1 MANTSISLSSP
12 VSEKVICSRWRHW
25 WRLSNALALDAALIG
40 VCWQALVAKSLEV
53 ELGISHGFLLGAA
66 IWLGYVAD
74 RLLDGVLMG
83 SRACTQRHLLA
94 VRYRT
99 SFLFAWMLVFIA
111 SLFFAFETLSS
122 EEISV
127 GLFLAG
133 LCVANAF
140 LAQLD
145 KTARFPLPKELRTA
159 LLYSVGIFFF
169 VFCNLQEAL
178 FSFWVIFATVTT
190 ICFLNCCFIAH
201 WEREVDLRQG
211 QSSLALRLDC
221 DSGYLC
227 VGAFT
232 FFWFCLLAFFLFP
245 ERNLSP
251 LFLVAG
257 CATSFLPWLDS
268 LPIEIEDKRILADWG
283 LLVPCSVVLA
293 LM

>member
-1 MANTSISLSSP
+1 M
-12 VSEKVICSRWRHW
+12 
-25 WRLSNALALDAALIG
+25 IG

-133 LCVANAF
+133 LCAANAL

-169 VFCNLQEAL
+169 VFCNLQEVL

-201 WEREVDLRQG
+201 WERGVDLRQG
-211 QSSLALRLDC
+211 QSSLALRCGGGAGILQ
-221 DSGYLC
+221 SAASVLGGIC
-227 VGAFT
+227 VGVCVLGSAG
-232 FFWFCLLAFFLFP
+232 
-245 ERNLSP
+245 NMDS
-251 LFLVAG
+251 LFLAAG
-257 CATSFLPWLDS
+257 CAALS
-268 LPIEIEDKRILADWG
+268 LPALNLLRLEVEDKRVLADLS
-283 LLVPCSVVLA
+283 LLVPCLVVLVE
-293 LM
+293 M